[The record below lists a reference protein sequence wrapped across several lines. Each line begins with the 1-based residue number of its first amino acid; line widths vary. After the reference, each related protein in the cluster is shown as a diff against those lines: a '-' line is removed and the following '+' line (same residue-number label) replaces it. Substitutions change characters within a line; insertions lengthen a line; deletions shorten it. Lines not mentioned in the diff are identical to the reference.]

1 MFILLFLRLF
11 SKFLIWVFVYLG
23 SGVIILVRF

>member
-11 SKFLIWVFVYLG
+11 SKFFIWVFVYLG
-23 SGVIILVRF
+23 SGVIISVRF